1 MHPANNVANVA
12 AAVTE
17 RPRDFGSG
25 RRSPHV
31 SRTHRQRGP
40 HAKLVQATPKTSPAS
55 DPVSAMLSG
64 DWNPR
69 KTWRIISSAD
79 VSRPPS
85 VAVTR
90 TSQFAAALLCCPS
103 TVARVI
109 EAVTLMTEELG
120 RTELVGAPHCITM
133 RPAKHTFHRQY
144 MRFASTSLHQRFCSL
159 LTWANI
165 PGQAHV
171 KITPMSCV

>member
-31 SRTHRQRGP
+31 SRNAPTTWS

-79 VSRPPS
+79 VSRPPVGGCDKDFTVCS
-85 VAVTR
+85 CTAVL
-90 TSQFAAALLCCPS
+90 SS

-133 RPAKHTFHRQY
+133 RPAKHTFHR
-144 MRFASTSLHQRFCSL
+144 
-159 LTWANI
+159 
-165 PGQAHV
+165 
-171 KITPMSCV
+171 